1 MKIAFIT
8 ALPYGS
14 VANQMYKIADAA
26 TQGGHTCYTFSK
38 PIEGFENK
46 RNNHFFI
53 GTILSVKI
61 HNLAAGITGF
71 HGLFSVFAT
80 LDLIRRLKNIKPD
93 VLMLL
98 NLHGWFIN
106 LPLIFN
112 YIKKNNIK
120 VVWRFPDFWPMT
132 GHCTGFSTVKCDKW
146 KDGCYNCSQYR
157 SYPQAKVDRSKQLY
171 KLKKK
176 WFVGVKNLTVVSISK
191 YMIDFIKQSYFK
203 DYKFRVIYNGID
215 LDIFKPTE
223 SNFREKYGLEDKYI
237 VLGVASDWSE
247 RKGVDVMVQLSKR
260 LDDRF
265 KVVVIGTEKI
275 DSGENILALPAQ
287 KQEILREIYTAA
299 DVFANPTREEAF
311 GNVNVES
318 LACGTPVVLFNTDGA
333 PESIDDTCGIVVDK
347 NDIDE
352 MQKQIENV
360 CINKPFSRE
369 DCIKRASL
377 FEKGKRTREYVNL
390 FEEIVKD

>member
-1 MKIAFIT
+1 
-8 ALPYGS
+8 
-14 VANQMYKIADAA
+14 
-26 TQGGHTCYTFSK
+26 
-38 PIEGFENK
+38 
-46 RNNHFFI
+46 
-53 GTILSVKI
+53 
-61 HNLAAGITGF
+61 
-71 HGLFSVFAT
+71 
-80 LDLIRRLKNIKPD
+80 
-93 VLMLL
+93 
-98 NLHGWFIN
+98 
-106 LPLIFN
+106 
-112 YIKKNNIK
+112 
-120 VVWRFPDFWPMT
+120 
-132 GHCTGFSTVKCDKW
+132 
-146 KDGCYNCSQYR
+146 
-157 SYPQAKVDRSKQLY
+157 
-171 KLKKK
+171 
-176 WFVGVKNLTVVSISK
+176 
-191 YMIDFIKQSYFK
+191 MIDFIKQSYFK